1 MISPVSE
8 RQTTNMKRLCLP
20 VILCIIFQTACM
32 KDTVLEKYSFYR
44 PVFTTR
50 EELKSNIKSG
60 TPKEVD
66 EPGKMVVLG
75 NYLFL
80 NEVDKGIHV
89 IDISQPETPKNISYI
104 TLPGCLDLAIKGNYL
119 YADCY
124 TDLVTLDISNP
135 LQIAVKQFRN
145 GVFPHRNYDSYSSD
159 TSKIIKEWV
168 RVDTVIRKIAGKIIE
183 PFPDSFLRYS
193 NSGQSGVIGGNGS
206 APLGISGSMARF
218 TIVQNRMYAVSN
230 NDLKVFNITTPASP
244 EYISNVAFQEGGI
257 ETIFPFKNRLFIGST
272 TGMYVFDLSN
282 PDLPRKSSRF
292 IHAKA
297 CDPVI
302 ADDHFAYVTL
312 SSGNFC
318 AGNNNQLDVI
328 DINDVDNPHLIKSY
342 SLTSPKGLSKDGDL
356 LLICDGNEGLKL
368 FDAADPRQIT
378 QLKQVP
384 GFEAMDVIALNG
396 VAVTVAKE
404 GIYFIDY
411 HDPANASVISKV
423 QIHQYK

>member
-1 MISPVSE
+1 
-8 RQTTNMKRLCLP
+8 MKRFCLP
-20 VILCIIFQTACM
+20 VILCIIFHTACM

-44 PVFTTR
+44 PVFTTK
-50 EELKSNIKSG
+50 EELKSNINSG
-60 TPKEVD
+60 NPKEVS
-66 EPGKMVVLG
+66 EPGKIVVLG

-89 IDISQPETPKNISYI
+89 IDITQPYAPVNISFI

-135 LQIAVKQFRN
+135 LQITVKQFRN
-145 GVFPHRNYDSYSSD
+145 GVFPHRNYGGYSSD
-159 TSKIIKEWV
+159 TTKIIKEWV
-168 RVDTVIRKIAGKIIE
+168 RVDTVIRNIAGKIIE
-183 PFPDSFLRYS
+183 PFPNSFLRYS
-193 NSGQSGVIGGNGS
+193 NLGLSGASGGNGS

-218 TIVQNRMYAVSN
+218 TIVQNRMYTVSN

-244 EYISNVAFQEGGI
+244 EFISNVAFQEGGI

-282 PDLPRKSSRF
+282 PDQPNKKSRF
-292 IHAKA
+292 IHARS

-302 ADDHFAYVTL
+302 ADGNYAYVTL
-312 SSGNFC
+312 SSGIFC
-318 AGNNNQLDVI
+318 GGYNNQLDVI
-328 DINDVDNPHLIKSY
+328 DINDIDNPHFIKSY
-342 SLTSPKGLSKDGDL
+342 SLTSPKGLSKDGDII
-356 LLICDGNEGLKL
+356 LICDGMQGLKL
-368 FDAADPRQIT
+368 FDASDARQIT

-411 HDPANASVISKV
+411 HNPANAKVISKI
-423 QIHQYK
+423 QINQHK